1 MTQFSCYLCN
11 QRFREKRYLQRHL
24 TTHNSNNTLY
34 SIILPIQYLINEKNV
49 NFLEKNILNCPIC
62 MKEFTRKDNL
72 DRHVRNTHFES
83 ENININEHV
92 IRASV
97 IKIVN
102 KVESC
107 PVRVI
112 QHT

>member
-1 MTQFSCYLCN
+1 M
-11 QRFREKRYLQRHL
+11 
-24 TTHNSNNTLY
+24 
-34 SIILPIQYLINEKNV
+34 
-49 NFLEKNILNCPIC
+49 C

-72 DRHVRNTHFES
+72 DRHVRNTHLES
-83 ENININEHV
+83 ENVNCNQHI

-97 IKIVN
+97 IKVVN

-107 PVRVI
+107 AVKVI

>member
-1 MTQFSCYLCN
+1 
-11 QRFREKRYLQRHL
+11 
-24 TTHNSNNTLY
+24 
-34 SIILPIQYLINEKNV
+34 
-49 NFLEKNILNCPIC
+49 

-72 DRHVRNTHFES
+72 DRHVRNTHLES
-83 ENININEHV
+83 ENVNISEYA

-97 IKIVN
+97 IKVVT

-107 PVRVI
+107 PVKVI